1 MKGRC
6 FFMVEESCVRA
17 IAADLLENKINVV
30 SEKFNELASNIENK
44 YKQIEELKTEINS
57 MLDEQ
62 KRLQGEYRALTE
74 LMVSFSSEVVKET
87 DETKEFA
94 ERFLD

>member
-1 MKGRC
+1 
-6 FFMVEESCVRA
+6 MVEESCVRA

-87 DETKEFA
+87 GETKEFA